1 MRRAAAGNRLASSD
15 PPKPTEGPLY
25 RRYFACYIEWES
37 SLNGFTCA
45 RASLDLPNPLAD
57 ETKARHA
64 GQLLNLVELG
74 PEDAPLGDQ
83 ARRAI
88 SLLLPSGR
96 ATMDHV
102 ATTLGLS
109 SSALRRRLDRENR
122 LFANLLNEVRRELAQ
137 RYLANSG
144 HSITEI
150 SDLIGYTSIQLLH
163 SLVHRRVRNAPNQL
177 AFGTAQHPHPQ
188 ATNRPQADCSL
199 MDGQGLLAAMP
210 TTKAAS
216 PRCALTILFLVV
228 AANLFDRQLINILAQ
243 DIKLD
248 LGLSDAGSSRRLL
261 TGTAFGLLKAAFSIP
276 IGAWSDRND
285 RSRILAGL
293 VALRSV
299 FSLLCAATTNF
310 PILLAGRAGAGLGE
324 SAAVPIS
331 TAMAREYFPHR
342 GTSAIAIT
350 MAGNPVGTFLAFL
363 VGGLIAQRWGWRW
376 AFLAA
381 SLPGLLLAWLVLAK
395 LRDNA
400 AKTTLIGSSLVRDA
414 IGLIRRPWS
423 SRWSAR
429 PPARMFIVNT
439 ASAWM
444 PAFLI
449 RAHGLGTAQ
458 AGFYLAIPSALAEHS
473 AR

>member
-1 MRRAAAGNRLASSD
+1 
-15 PPKPTEGPLY
+15 
-25 RRYFACYIEWES
+25 
-37 SLNGFTCA
+37 
-45 RASLDLPNPLAD
+45 
-57 ETKARHA
+57 
-64 GQLLNLVELG
+64 
-74 PEDAPLGDQ
+74 
-83 ARRAI
+83 
-88 SLLLPSGR
+88 
-96 ATMDHV
+96 
-102 ATTLGLS
+102 
-109 SSALRRRLDRENR
+109 
-122 LFANLLNEVRRELAQ
+122 
-137 RYLANSG
+137 
-144 HSITEI
+144 
-150 SDLIGYTSIQLLH
+150 
-163 SLVHRRVRNAPNQL
+163 
-177 AFGTAQHPHPQ
+177 
-188 ATNRPQADCSL
+188 

-248 LGLSDAGSSRRLL
+248 LDLSDAELGLL

-310 PILLAGRAGAGLGE
+310 PILLVGRAGAGLGE

-363 VGGLIAQRWGWRW
+363 VGGVIAQRWGWRW

-400 AKTTLIGSSLVRDA
+400 AKTTLIGSSWIRDA
-414 IGLIRRPWS
+414 IGLIRRPLLKPLVCATAGS
-423 SRWSAR
+423 
-429 PPARMFIVNT
+429 MFIVNT
-439 ASAWM
+439 ATAWM

-458 AGFYLAIPSALAEHS
+458 AGFYLAISVGLGGAIGALSGIACDLIRRRIRHPESAIMCATLLLLMPFLLAMVFSSDIGTTLSAFFVYNALAYAWLGPTIRLIQDSVEPRQRALAIALCGAVGVFVGLGIGVPLIGWISDLLTPAYGDRGLGIALCLIVTVAISIALVSHLLILGGLRS
-473 AR
+473 AAPSRSGRF